1 MERKVSLKKLSSFR
15 IGGEAEFFLRPKN
28 ISEISEAVIEA
39 KQKSIPLF
47 ILGGSTNILWPDDGF
62 EGLII
67 KPVSGTLEFQG
78 DEVTAG
84 AGILIS
90 ELLPIVLSRGL
101 SGLEWAGGLPGTL
114 GGAIRGNAGAF
125 GGETKDSIKEVVSF
139 DMDKLEVI
147 KRDRNSCSFDYRTSV
162 FKTKGNEIIL
172 EATLA
177 LKPGNKETIQKEIEG
192 RVNYRRERHPME
204 HPNVGSIFK
213 NVPVASYKNL
223 DLERFKKVI
232 KQDPFPVIPT
242 AFLIAET
249 GLKGVSCGGAMISP
263 KHPNFIVNVLD
274 AEAQDVK
281 DLINLVKMEVYDKFD
296 IKLEEEILIL
306 PENPS

>member
-1 MERKVSLKKLSSFR
+1 MERNVSLKKLSSFR
-15 IGGEAEFFLRPKN
+15 IGGDAEFFLKPKD
-28 ISEISEAVIEA
+28 ISEVSEGILEA
-39 KQKSIPLF
+39 RQRGLPIF
-47 ILGGSTNILWPDDGF
+47 VLGGSTNILWPDDGF

-67 KPVSGTLEFQG
+67 KPASEKFEAQG
-78 DEVTAG
+78 NEVIVG
-84 AGILIS
+84 AGILMS
-90 ELLPIVLSRGL
+90 EILPVVLSRGL

-139 DMDKLEVI
+139 DMDSLEVM
-147 KRDRNSCSFDYRTSV
+147 KRDNVSCSFGYRTSI

-172 EATLA
+172 EATLS
-177 LKPGNKETIQKEIEG
+177 LTPGDGEAIRKVAQD

-204 HPNVGSIFK
+204 HPNVGSVFK
-213 NVPVASYKNL
+213 NVPIANLKDL
-223 DLERFKKVI
+223 DLERFEKVI
-232 KQDPFPVIPT
+232 KQDPFPIIPT

-274 AEAQDVK
+274 AKAQDVK
-281 DLINLVKMEVYDKFD
+281 DLIDLVKTEVHSKFN
-296 IKLEEEILIL
+296 IELEEEILIF
-306 PENPS
+306 

>member
-1 MERKVSLKKLSSFR
+1 
-15 IGGEAEFFLRPKN
+15 
-28 ISEISEAVIEA
+28 
-39 KQKSIPLF
+39 
-47 ILGGSTNILWPDDGF
+47 
-62 EGLII
+62 
-67 KPVSGTLEFQG
+67 
-78 DEVTAG
+78 
-84 AGILIS
+84 
-90 ELLPIVLSRGL
+90 
-101 SGLEWAGGLPGTL
+101 
-114 GGAIRGNAGAF
+114 
-125 GGETKDSIKEVVSF
+125 
-139 DMDKLEVI
+139 
-147 KRDRNSCSFDYRTSV
+147 
-162 FKTKGNEIIL
+162 
-172 EATLA
+172 
-177 LKPGNKETIQKEIEG
+177 
-192 RVNYRRERHPME
+192 ME